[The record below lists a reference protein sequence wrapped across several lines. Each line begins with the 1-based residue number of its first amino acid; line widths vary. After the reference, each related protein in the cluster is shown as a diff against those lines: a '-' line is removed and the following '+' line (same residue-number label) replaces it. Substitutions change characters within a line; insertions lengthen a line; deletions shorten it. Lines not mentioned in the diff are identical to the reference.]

1 MDNKAITDKI
11 ETINNQISTAKN
23 EARSLYTEIE
33 SVKTKVRDGGLK
45 ENSYKIKSIPNHS
58 INPKL
63 YNTLEGHQSK
73 ISQIQWNKES
83 DKILS
88 GSQDGYMI
96 IWDAITGYKKN
107 IIELDNQWLL
117 TCSLSPSGEMI
128 ASGGLDNNLTIYK
141 IGDQTTNRPNVNY
154 FNSSVQYIFKGHR
167 AYISDSKFLNSHQII
182 TSSGDM
188 KNMMWDLHKGDKVR
202 EFIDHT
208 GDILCLSTFNNE
220 NNIFMSGSCDGYVK
234 MWDVRQ
240 KSSVQ
245 NLFISNYDI
254 NTLKVFPQGK
264 SFVSGSDDGI
274 IRFFDLRSDCE
285 LSQYSITSEFK
296 NFSSEPSF
304 GWKQDNLSSRNSL
317 NSVSSMDSI
326 NILSVDFSRSG
337 RLIYSC
343 YSDFGC
349 LIWDSL
355 KGEIIG
361 AIGGHLNKVNQV
373 SVAPDGIGVCTASWD
388 STIKVW
394 AP

>member
-1 MDNKAITDKI
+1 MDNTSFTDKI
-11 ETINNQISTAKN
+11 ESINNQISSAKN

-33 SVKTKVRDGGLK
+33 GLKSKVRDGGLK

-83 DKILS
+83 NRILS

-107 IIELDNQWLL
+107 IIELENQWLL
-117 TCSLSPSGEMI
+117 TCSLSPSGDMI
-128 ASGGLDNNLTIYK
+128 ASGGLDNNLTIYR
-141 IGDQTTNRPNVNY
+141 IGDTKTNRPNVNY

-167 AYISDSKFLNSHQII
+167 AYISDSKFLNNHQIV

-188 KNMMWDLHKGDKVR
+188 KNMMWDLYKGDKIRDFV
-202 EFIDHT
+202 EHT
-208 GDILCLSTFNNE
+208 GDILCCSTFNDDRNM
-220 NNIFMSGSCDGYVK
+220 FLSGSCDGYVK
-234 MWDVRQ
+234 IWDIRQ

-245 NLFISNYDI
+245 SLFVSNYDI
-254 NTLKVFPQGK
+254 NSLKVFPQGK
-264 SFVSGSDDGI
+264 SFISGSDDGL

-285 LSQYSITSEFK
+285 LSQYSITSELKKFNNEAIFNFK
-296 NFSSEPSF
+296 S
-304 GWKQDNLSSRNSL
+304 DNLSSRNSI
-317 NSVSSMDSI
+317 NSVSSMDLI

-361 AIGGHLNKVNQV
+361 SIGGHLNKVNQV